1 MSDLLTA
8 KIHLLNEGVKF
19 RSVVEGK
26 SEVITDYLPPYG
38 DGLSILPLELF
49 LISFGTCVGGV
60 VLPLLR
66 RMSKQINDFQISVEG
81 KRREEHPL
89 SFEEIKFVFTVVS
102 EDVVEEDINKAM
114 SLAEEKLCPLW
125 AMIKGNVNI
134 KYEVCINRIDQ

>member
-8 KIHLLNEGVKF
+8 KIQLLNEGVKF

-66 RMSKQINDFQISVEG
+66 RMSKQVNDFQISVEG

-89 SFEEIKFVFTVVS
+89 SFEEIKLVFTVVS

-134 KYEVCINRIDQ
+134 KYEVCINRIEQ

>member
-8 KIHLLNEGVKF
+8 KIQLLNEGVKF

-66 RMSKQINDFQISVEG
+66 TMSKQLNDFQISVEG

-89 SFEEIKFVFTVVS
+89 SFEEIKLVFTVVS

>member
-8 KIHLLNEGVKF
+8 KIQLLNEGVKF

-66 RMSKQINDFQISVEG
+66 RMSKQLNDFQISVEG

-89 SFEEIKFVFTVVS
+89 SFEEIKLVFTVVS